1 MRVSATIFAFC
12 ACACVLAQ
20 KAIAQVHQQGAQ
32 GPNRRE
38 LVGLV
43 RDGRGAGVEGATVE
57 IKGASAGTND
67 KGAFQLWTAEIDT
80 VTIAIRRL
88 GYSPISALISTRNG
102 QWDTL
107 VVEMDQTSQQL
118 AAVTVTGSAGRR
130 ANGLRTFDARRAIGN
145 GTYVTHDEIVQHN
158 TMRTSD
164 VLRGKRGINL
174 IKLSNGTFGVRFAL
188 YSHSK
193 TKCTPDLWIDGTW
206 SRDTEID
213 EILPSDIEAMEL
225 YETMASVPF
234 EFTSHSKTTPCGTI
248 VIWTRVPSK

>member
-1 MRVSATIFAFC
+1 MRLSATLSVFAVC
-12 ACACVLAQ
+12 ASALA
-20 KAIAQVHQQGAQ
+20 ATASAQVHQQSAQ

-43 RDGRGAGVEGATVE
+43 RDVSGAGIEGATVE

-80 VTIAIRRL
+80 LTIAIRRL
-88 GYSPISALISTRNG
+88 GYSPMSALIATRNG
-102 QWDTL
+102 QWDTV
-107 VVEMDQTSQQL
+107 VVEMDRTSQQL
-118 AAVTVTGSAGRR
+118 AAVTVTGAGARR
-130 ANGLRTFDARRAIGN
+130 ANGLRTFETRRAIGN
-145 GTYVTHDEIVQHN
+145 GTFVGRDEIMQHN

-174 IKLSNGTFGVRFAL
+174 VKLPNGTFGVRFAL
-188 YSHSK
+188 YSASK
-193 TKCTPDLWIDGTW
+193 QKCTPDLWVDGVF

-213 EILPSDIEAMEL
+213 EILASDIEAMEL

-234 EFTSHSKTTPCGTI
+234 EFTSHSKTTPCGTV
-248 VIWTRVPSK
+248 VIWTRVPGK